1 MHGRTDSWM
10 DRWMYRWTYRWM
22 EGQMGRRMDRHKDV
36 HRNRWTPPFYQ
47 SGQKKRI
54 KIYSRVL
61 LAQTDKQIDRQT
73 DRQTEG
79 QTNKRTKGHTLRG
92 AYGLRDIPPSALLS
106 VRPSNK
112 KTMRID
118 FMIFSL
124 FLTRSA
130 VQNAHWFCCPRSLI
144 F

>member
-1 MHGRTDSWM
+1 MHGQTNSWM
-10 DRWMYRWTYRWM
+10 YRWM

-47 SGQKKRI
+47 SGQKKGLKSTPGFYLHKRI
-54 KIYSRVL
+54 NR
-61 LAQTDKQIDRQT
+61 QTDRQT
-73 DRQTEG
+73 DRQTER
-79 QTNKRTKGHTLRG
+79 QTNKRTKGHTLGG
-92 AYGLRDIPPSALLS
+92 AYGLRDIPPSPLLS
-106 VRPSNK
+106 VCPSNQK
-112 KTMRID
+112 PMRID
-118 FMIFSL
+118 LMVFSL